1 MDAALDDAAFDALA
15 RRVFTCQFERSAIY
29 RGYCEARGV
38 TPDRVAGWRQIP
50 AVPTAAFKEVPLTTF
65 PPETAVAVFHTSG
78 TTQGGRPGR
87 HYFPT
92 LRLYEASLRP
102 AFAAFVLSAG
112 CEKTGEG
119 EYEVQKPVIGS
130 ETDTVETPS
139 VETGSVKDTLNVPD
153 VDVNTEKKE
162 VTVPKV
168 DVETP
173 SEREQGE

>member
-1 MDAALDDAAFDALA
+1 MRTISLAAALAAFAL
-15 RRVFTCQFERSAIY
+15 TSA
-29 RGYCEARGV
+29 
-38 TPDRVAGWRQIP
+38 
-50 AVPTAAFKEVPLTTF
+50 
-65 PPETAVAVFHTSG
+65 
-78 TTQGGRPGR
+78 
-87 HYFPT
+87 
-92 LRLYEASLRP
+92 
-102 AFAAFVLSAG
+102 

-139 VETGSVKDTLNVPD
+139 VETGSVKDTISVPD

>member
-1 MDAALDDAAFDALA
+1 VRTISLAA
-15 RRVFTCQFERSAIY
+15 
-29 RGYCEARGV
+29 
-38 TPDRVAGWRQIP
+38 
-50 AVPTAAFKEVPLTTF
+50 
-65 PPETAVAVFHTSG
+65 
-78 TTQGGRPGR
+78 
-87 HYFPT
+87 
-92 LRLYEASLRP
+92 
-102 AFAAFVLSAG
+102 AFAALVLTGG

-139 VETGSVKDTLNVPD
+139 VETGTVKDTISVPD